1 MEQTRKHLKTTSIIV
16 LALAGLTLLNL
27 LFELF
32 FGELKNAEI
41 PAGSPDNILLIAQIF
56 VLVVSLL
63 MLLPQVYIGIKG
75 LKMAKNPDS
84 SKGHIVWGVIL
95 LVFAVLGLLSPLL
108 ALVQGNGEAFG
119 NVSEVLS
126 MAVDIMIL
134 FDYVKY
140 ARAVRNGI

>member
-1 MEQTRKHLKTTSIIV
+1 MLFPQT
-16 LALAGLTLLNL
+16 
-27 LFELF
+27 
-32 FGELKNAEI
+32 
-41 PAGSPDNILLIAQIF
+41 
-56 VLVVSLL
+56 
-63 MLLPQVYIGIKG
+63 YIGIKG
-75 LKMAKNPDS
+75 LKIAEKPNS